1 MHALS
6 ISQCSGRL
14 DTKLDIVDLGQQLRS
29 RGSCCIAHYSRS
41 FRLSPF
47 RRSHHRDRPKSS
59 TLGRSWFRRSAT
71 LDIQVLILRC
81 RRPASWSS
89 QKSWSSRSAIS
100 LGTAERLD

>member
-29 RGSCCIAHYSRS
+29 QALTDQKYAHQPTEGLNTGGSCCIAHYSRS

-81 RRPASWSS
+81 RRPASWS
-89 QKSWSSRSAIS
+89 R
-100 LGTAERLD
+100 